1 MSDFFSPRLK
11 AGGKKLGRSFGS
23 RNKKHILDG
32 KEQDIVALLKK
43 GVPKARIARLL
54 GVSTSTIYNF
64 LEKQLPGSEFI
75 RHNLRYT
82 NSKSNEH

>member
-1 MSDFFSPRLK
+1 MGLGSFYQLGEAVAARLK
-11 AGGKKLGRSFGS
+11 
-23 RNKKHILDG
+23 
-32 KEQDIVALLKK
+32 EEK
-43 GVPKARIARLL
+43 GVDATLGPGSPGSCGLYGTARIARLL

>member
-1 MSDFFSPRLK
+1 M
-11 AGGKKLGRSFGS
+11 S

-64 LEKQLPGSEFI
+64 LEKQRPGSEFI